1 MKIVV
6 LAAPSGSGKTTIAKA
21 LLAQFPLM
29 RFSVSATTR
38 EKRPYEQD
46 GHDYFYLNEADFR
59 AKIVAGA
66 FVEYEEVYPGLFYGT
81 LRSEIERIATSGIA
95 LLDIDVEGAQN
106 VKALYGDHVLTLFVK
121 PPSLE
126 ALRERLVA
134 RGTETAESLER
145 RLKKAAYEMSFA
157 DKCDVVI
164 LNDDLDR
171 AVAEAMA
178 HVHQFMTRKNVK
190 SFQEN
195 G

>member
-38 EKRPYEQD
+38 ERRSYEQD
-46 GHDYFYLNEADFR
+46 GRDYFYLNEADFR
-59 AKIVAGA
+59 AKIAAGA

-106 VKALYGDHVLTLFVK
+106 VKTLYGDHALTLFIK

-164 LNDDLDR
+164 LNDDLNM

-178 HVHQFMTRKNVK
+178 HVHQFLARKAAK
-190 SFQEN
+190 TS
-195 G
+195 

>member
-1 MKIVV
+1 MMKIVV
-6 LAAPSGSGKTTIAKA
+6 LTAPSGSGKTTIAKA

-38 EKRPYEQD
+38 PKRPYEQH
-46 GHDYFYLNEADFR
+46 GRDYFYMSEESFR
-59 AKIVAGA
+59 AKIAEDA
-66 FVEYEEVYPGLFYGT
+66 FIEYEEVYPGLFYGT

-106 VKALYGDHVLTLFVK
+106 VKEQYGEHALTLFIK

-126 ALRERLVA
+126 VLRARLLA
-134 RGTETAESLER
+134 RETETPESLER

-157 DKCDVVI
+157 DKCDIVI
-164 LNDDLDR
+164 LNDDLDT

-178 HVHQFMTRKNVK
+178 HVHQFLTSRAAK
-190 SFQEN
+190 SV
-195 G
+195 

>member
-1 MKIVV
+1 MMKIVV
-6 LAAPSGSGKTTIAKA
+6 LTAPSGSGKTTIAKA

-38 EKRPYEQD
+38 PKRPYEQH
-46 GHDYFYLNEADFR
+46 GQDYFYMSEESFR
-59 AKIVAGA
+59 AKIAEDA
-66 FVEYEEVYPGLFYGT
+66 FIEYEEVYPGLFYGT

-106 VKALYGDHVLTLFVK
+106 VKEQYGEHALTLFIK

-126 ALRERLVA
+126 VLRARLLA
-134 RGTETAESLER
+134 RETETPESLER

-157 DKCDVVI
+157 DKCDIVI
-164 LNDDLDR
+164 LNDDLDT

-178 HVHQFMTRKNVK
+178 HVHQFLTSRAAK
-190 SFQEN
+190 SV
-195 G
+195 

>member
-6 LAAPSGSGKTTIAKA
+6 LTAPSGSGKTTIAKA

-38 EKRPYEQD
+38 PKRPYEQH
-46 GHDYFYLNEADFR
+46 GRDYFYMTEEAFR
-59 AKIVAGA
+59 AKIAEGA
-66 FVEYEEVYPGLFYGT
+66 FIEYEEVYPGLFYGT

-106 VKALYGDHVLTLFVK
+106 VKAQYGEDALTLFVK

-126 ALRERLVA
+126 VLRERLLT
-134 RGTETAESLER
+134 RGTETPESLER

-157 DKCDVVI
+157 DKCDIVI
-164 LNDDLDR
+164 LNDDLDT

-178 HVHQFMTRKNVK
+178 HVHQFLKRHAEK
-190 SFQEN
+190 SV
-195 G
+195 

>member
-1 MKIVV
+1 PQR
-6 LAAPSGSGKTTIAKA
+6 LRRPARGGHGCRDPAKA